1 MNSPAQIAEKYAG
14 IAEKKVAM
22 SFGKTLVLAI
32 LAGAFIALAGIGCTI
47 SPVTVA
53 SASVAKL
60 LGASIFPAGLVMVV
74 IAGSELF
81 TGNNLLVLPLLEGRV
96 RLGRVLRN
104 WGIVYLGN
112 LIGAVAVAFFATYG
126 GTFALFDKAAAASI
140 VSIGQAKVSLTFLQA
155 FLKGLLCNFLVC
167 IAVWMAFAA
176 ESVPGKVMVVFFPI
190 MMFVLCGYEHSIA
203 NMYFIPAA
211 IFTADL
217 YGMDP
222 GVLGW
227 GSFLLKNLLPVT
239 LGNLVG
245 GGVCVAGSYWFV
257 YGKRRQA

>member
-1 MNSPAQIAEKYAG
+1 MNTPAQVAEKYSA
-14 IAEKKVAM
+14 IAEKKVQM
-22 SFGKTLVLAI
+22 SFSKTLVLAV

-47 SPVTVA
+47 APATA
-53 SASVAKL
+53 GNPSVGKF
-60 LGASIFPAGLVMVV
+60 LGACIFPAGLAMVIV
-74 IAGSELF
+74 AGSELF
-81 TGNNLLVLPLLEGRV
+81 TGNNLLVLPLLEGRIT
-96 RLGRVLRN
+96 LPRVLRN

-112 LIGAVAVAFFATYG
+112 LIGAVAVAALATYG

-140 VSIGQAKVSLTFLQA
+140 VSIGQSKVALSFLQA

-176 ESVPGKVMVVFFPI
+176 ESVTGKIAAVFFPI

-217 YGMDP
+217 YGMEP
-222 GVLGW
+222 GALSW
-227 GSFLLKNLLPVT
+227 GSFFLNNLLPVT

-257 YGKRRQA
+257 YGKRKKA

>member
-1 MNSPAQIAEKYAG
+1 MNTPAQIAEKYAG
-14 IAEKKVAM
+14 IAEKKVSM
-22 SFGKTLVLAI
+22 SFAKTLVLAV

-47 SPVTVA
+47 APATVA
-53 SASVAKL
+53 NPSVGKF
-60 LGASIFPAGLVMVV
+60 LGACIFPAGLAMVV
-74 IAGSELF
+74 VAGSELF

-96 RLGRVLRN
+96 RLGGVLRN

-112 LIGAVAVAFFATYG
+112 LIGAVAVAAMATYG

-140 VSIGQAKVSLTFLQA
+140 VSIGQAKVGLTFLQA

-176 ESVPGKVMVVFFPI
+176 ENVSGKIMAVFFPI

-217 YGMDP
+217 YGMEA
-222 GVLGW
+222 GALSW
-227 GSFLLKNLLPVT
+227 GSFFLKNLLPVT

-245 GGVCVAGSYWFV
+245 GGVCVAGSYRFI
-257 YGKRRQA
+257 YGKHK

>member
-1 MNSPAQIAEKYAG
+1 MNSPAQIAEKYSA
-14 IAEKKVAM
+14 IAEKKVQM
-22 SFGKTLVLAI
+22 SFAKTLVLAI

-47 SPVTVA
+47 APATVINP
-53 SASVAKL
+53 SVGKF
-60 LGASIFPAGLVMVV
+60 LGACIFPAGLAMVV

-81 TGNNLLVLPLLEGRV
+81 TGNNLLVLPLLEGRI
-96 RLGRVLRN
+96 RLCRVLRN

-112 LIGAVAVAFFATYG
+112 LIGAVAVAAMATYG

-140 VSIGQAKVSLTFLQA
+140 VSIGQAPEGLTFLQA

-176 ESVPGKVMVVFFPI
+176 ESVSGKILAVFFPI

-217 YGMDP
+217 YDIAP
-222 GVLGW
+222 GALSW
-227 GSFLLKNLLPVT
+227 GSFFLKNLLPVT

-245 GGVCVAGSYWFV
+245 GGVSVAGSYWFM
-257 YGKRRQA
+257 YGKRK